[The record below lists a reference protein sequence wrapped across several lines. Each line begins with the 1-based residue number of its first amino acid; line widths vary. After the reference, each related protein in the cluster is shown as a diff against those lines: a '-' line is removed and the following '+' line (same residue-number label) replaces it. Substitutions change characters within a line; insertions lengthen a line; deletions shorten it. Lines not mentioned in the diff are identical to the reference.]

1 MMTYQK
7 KPQGGGGGGLQNY
20 KTVAERVHDATSDI
34 HHIEV
39 ETPIMMAER
48 VELYH
53 HTTVDTILR
62 EMSDTIGQLFDTN
75 EKEDRKIAT
84 ILTKFYNRLVEARV
98 PHEAKK
104 MGYIRATVYF
114 HDGRYATGTSSFR
127 LDVTGA
133 SAKATNPLEDAET
146 SAVGRAI
153 AFLGYSADKRQ
164 GYAIASREEVEEAIR
179 RQEYDAPQAQQVK
192 VEVPDQSKR
201 AKLEARIDEMLIQA
215 NEKRV
220 NLQHPHLDVPFDDL
234 TDAEIVE
241 LGKYIAEK
249 LK

>member
-1 MMTYQK
+1 MTYQK
-7 KPQGGGGGGLQNY
+7 KPQGGGGGLQNY
-20 KTVAERVHDATSDI
+20 KTVAERVFDATNDI

-53 HTTVDTILR
+53 HITVDTILR

-75 EKEDRKIAT
+75 EKEDRKTAT
-84 ILTKFYNRLVEARV
+84 VLTRFYNRLVESRV
-98 PHEAKK
+98 PHETKK
-104 MGYIRATVYF
+104 MGYIRATVHF

-146 SAVGRAI
+146 SAIGRAI

-164 GYAIASREEVEEAIR
+164 GYAIASREEVEEAMR
-179 RQEYDAPQAQQVK
+179 RQEHDAPQAPVK
-192 VEVPDQSKR
+192 VEVPDTSKR
-201 AKLEARIDEMLIQA
+201 AKLESRIDEMLVQA

-234 TDAEIVE
+234 TDAEIIE
-241 LGKYIAEK
+241 LGKFIADK